1 MHRMWERQQWD
12 WLGGWI
18 LEDLEQQI
26 KEFGFY
32 FEGIQALNIWDMILY
47 VKIVWQG
54 QIFGK

>member
-1 MHRMWERQQWD
+1 MWERQQWD